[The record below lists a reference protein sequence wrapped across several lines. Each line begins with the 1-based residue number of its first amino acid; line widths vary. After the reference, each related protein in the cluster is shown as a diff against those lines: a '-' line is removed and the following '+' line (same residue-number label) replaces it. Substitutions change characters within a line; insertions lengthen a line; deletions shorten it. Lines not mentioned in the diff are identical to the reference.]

1 MLELSSV
8 PAAATGSAKA
18 PAILSLIGETP
29 LVEITRIDTGPC
41 QLFVKLENQNPTGSI
56 KDRVALAMIEAAER
70 EGKLRPGGTV
80 IEATAGNTGL
90 GLALVAGAKGYRVL
104 LVIPDKMSQEKIF
117 HVRALGAEVK
127 IVRSD
132 VTRGH
137 PEYYQDVA
145 ARLAEEIPGAFYVN
159 QFGNPANPKAHER
172 STGPEIWEQMRH
184 DVDAIVCGVGSGG
197 TLTGL
202 GRFFSRVKPRR
213 GIEMILAD
221 PTGSVL
227 YEYVKTGELVTAGS
241 WAVEGIGEDFIPDIA
256 DMSLVT
262 DAYEIDDEE
271 SFATARE
278 LLRQE
283 GILGGSSTGTL
294 LAAALR
300 YCRQQTTRKRVVTFV
315 ADSGNKYLSK
325 MYNNFWM
332 AEQGFIH
339 RPPQGN
345 LNDLISHRYEA
356 GEVISVGPSDT
367 LLTAFKRMR
376 AADIS
381 QVPVVNDEGKPI
393 GIVDESDVLVK
404 VHGDASRFNDVV
416 EKAMSDRLET
426 LSPSAKINDL
436 LEVFDR
442 GRVAIVMSGDKFLGL
457 ITRTDLLSYL
467 RLNMPKTSVPPSRE
481 YS

>member
-1 MLELSSV
+1 MLEVSSV
-8 PAAATGSAKA
+8 PDLTTRKP
-18 PAILSLIGETP
+18 PAILSLIGDTP
-29 LVEITRIDTGPC
+29 LVEITRMDTGPC
-41 QLFVKLENQNPTGSI
+41 QLFVKLESQNPTGSI
-56 KDRVALAMIEAAER
+56 KDRVALAMIEAAEH
-70 EGKLRPGGTV
+70 EGKLQPGGTV

-117 HVRALGAEVK
+117 HVKALGAEVK

-159 QFGNPANPKAHER
+159 QFGNPANPTAHER

-213 GIEMILAD
+213 GIEMVLAD

-227 YEYVKTGELVTAGS
+227 YEYVKTGELVPSGS
-241 WAVEGIGEDFIPDIA
+241 WAVEGIGEDFIPEIA
-256 DMSLVT
+256 DMSFVT

-300 YCRQQTTRKRVVTFV
+300 YCRNQTRRKRVVTFV

-325 MYNNFWM
+325 MFNDFWM
-332 AEQGFIH
+332 AEQGFIY
-339 RPPQGN
+339 RPPHGD
-345 LNDLISHRYEA
+345 LSDLISHRYEA
-356 GEVISVGPSDT
+356 GEVISVGPTDT

-376 AADIS
+376 AADVS
-381 QVPVVNDEGKPI
+381 QVPVVDEKGRAV
-393 GIVDESDVLVK
+393 GILDESDLLVK
-404 VHGDASRFNDVV
+404 VHRDSTLFNDQVST
-416 EKAMSDRLET
+416 AMTDRLET
-426 LSPSAKINDL
+426 MAPQAKISDL
-436 LEVFDR
+436 LGVFDR
-442 GRVAIVMSGDKFLGL
+442 GRVAIVMDGDKFLGL

-467 RLNMPKTSVPPSRE
+467 RLHMPKSSVPTSRE

>member
-1 MLELSSV
+1 M
-8 PAAATGSAKA
+8 
-18 PAILSLIGETP
+18 
-29 LVEITRIDTGPC
+29 
-41 QLFVKLENQNPTGSI
+41 ENQNPGGSI
-56 KDRVALAMIEAAER
+56 KNRIALSMIEAAEN
-70 EGKLRPGGTV
+70 EGNLEPGGTV

-104 LVIPDKMSQEKIF
+104 LVIPDKMSQEKIY
-117 HVRALGAEVK
+117 HVRALGAEVR

-145 ARLAEEIPGAFYVN
+145 ARLAEEIPGGFYVN

-184 DVDAIVCGVGSGG
+184 DVDTVVCGVGSGG

-213 GIEMILAD
+213 GIAMVLAD
-221 PTGSVL
+221 PAGSVL
-227 YEYVKTGELVTAGS
+227 YEYVKTGELVDSGG
-241 WAVEGIGEDFIPDIA
+241 WAVEGIGEDFIPEIA
-256 DMSLVT
+256 EMSYVT
-262 DAYEIDDEE
+262 DAFEIDDEE

-283 GILGGSSTGTL
+283 GILGGSSTGTMV
-294 LAAALR
+294 AAALR
-300 YCRQQTTRKRVVTFV
+300 YCRQQTKPKRVVTFV

-325 MYNNFWM
+325 MYNDFWM

-339 RPPQGN
+339 RPPHGD
-345 LNDLISHRYEA
+345 LSDLITHRHEA
-356 GEVISVGPSDT
+356 GEVVLVGPDDT

-376 AADIS
+376 GGDMS
-381 QVPVVNDEGKPI
+381 QVPVVDEKGRAV
-393 GIVDESDVLVK
+393 GIIDESDLLVK
-404 VHGDASRFNDVV
+404 VHREPAHCEDPVKN
-416 EKAMSDRLET
+416 AMIDNLET
-426 LSPSAKINDL
+426 LPLTAKINDL

-442 GRVAIVMSGDKFLGL
+442 GRVVIVMDDNKFLGL
-457 ITRTDLLSYL
+457 ITRT
-467 RLNMPKTSVPPSRE
+467 
-481 YS
+481 